1 MPSETKGTN
10 ASGGGKVPVWRRVL
24 DWKLIV
30 LIVAFITIWWVL
42 SRVIGGNAVPP
53 PLEVWGRFV
62 EIVTTVDG
70 WTNLLLTL
78 GRVGI
83 GLAVAFVVGTGL
95 GLWAG
100 ASAGASG
107 FLLPIIRFI
116 QGIPSL
122 SWVVIA
128 VIWFGNVEVRVF
140 FVMLLVTLPG
150 FALQAYDSYKAIPA
164 ELRDMARSFRPRDM
178 ATFREITLPGITPGL
193 FTAWKV
199 NLGLGIRMVLV
210 AELVGASVGVG
221 SQLLTAQQ
229 LFDMSAVIAWTLLL
243 AVCMLILQAIID
255 GLEAYALRYR
265 AVASTAETTRR
276 PVSPSSVP
284 SRRAPARADADRLVA
299 TKE

>member
-1 MPSETKGTN
+1 MPSETKGTI

-24 DWKLIV
+24 DWKLVV
-30 LIVAFITIWWVL
+30 LIVVFIAVWWVL

-53 PLEVWGRFV
+53 PLEVWDRFV
-62 EIVTTVDG
+62 DIVTTADG

-78 GRVGI
+78 ARVGI

-107 FLLPIIRFI
+107 FLLPIVRFI

-164 ELRDMARSFRPRDM
+164 ELRDMARSFRPRGM

-255 GLEAYALRYR
+255 GVEAYALRYR

-276 PVSPSSVP
+276 PVSPSPVP
-284 SRRAPARADADRLVA
+284 SRRATARADADRLVA